1 MRGLGVFEQGMV
13 LVTAG
18 ILVAAVGVD
27 RGTPRTVGA
36 PLVVA
41 ALAAGITVLTLFAW
55 AARRRA
61 ATARLR
67 RRG

>member
-18 ILVAAVGVD
+18 ILVAAVGVG
-27 RGTPRTVGA
+27 RGTTPAVGA

-41 ALAAGITVLTLFAW
+41 ALAAGVTALTLFAW
-55 AARRRA
+55 TARRRV
-61 ATARLR
+61 TAGHR
-67 RRG
+67 RRT

>member
-18 ILVAAVGVD
+18 ILVAAVGAG
-27 RGTPRTVGA
+27 RGSPRTVGA
-36 PLVVA
+36 PLVFA
-41 ALAAGITVLTLFAW
+41 ALAAGVTVVTLFAW

-61 ATARLR
+61 ATTRLR